1 MASSAAPVANAAVV
15 ANPTFDSLCL
25 GRSTQSV
32 ETSTVTAGSGRAL
45 GFGFIVFAN
54 PSVAERMVMEK
65 HIIDGRRC
73 HIRGLRQGDDKT
85 HQISGDGVPAL
96 PSCLEELAGN
106 SHPRSASAQGV
117 PDPSSDVRDPRAA
130 PARDLFLVRD
140 SIRQLASDDQG
151 VPDQATKDVRDP
163 IEAIRFI
170 PARVTFVSSS
180 RLNSFGGPIQQSSKV
195 KR

>member
-1 MASSAAPVANAAVV
+1 MAKKKPRQSDVRKTVPYAGLNA
-15 ANPTFDSLCL
+15 
-25 GRSTQSV
+25 
-32 ETSTVTAGSGRAL
+32 RAL
-45 GFGFIVFAN
+45 KGSFTIN
-54 PSVAERMVMEK
+54 P
-65 HIIDGRRC
+65 
-73 HIRGLRQGDDKT
+73 Q
-85 HQISGDGVPAL
+85 
-96 PSCLEELAGN
+96 PSQ
-106 SHPRSASAQGV
+106 ASAQGV

-163 IEAIRFI
+163 IEATRSI
-170 PARVTFVSSS
+170 PARVPFVSSS